1 MASQL
6 RNQATQQEQAAF
18 AAKIR
23 LVRAALGWSQTE
35 LAQRIGLTQ
44 SAIHKLEQGETEP
57 AAQNWDCIRR
67 NMASAKD

>member
-1 MASQL
+1 
-6 RNQATQQEQAAF
+6 
-18 AAKIR
+18 
-23 LVRAALGWSQTE
+23 LVRAVLGWSQTE

-57 AAQNWDCIRR
+57 AAQNCDRTRR